1 MFHVVIVNFL
11 FVCNLFNMFDKISM
25 YRILLNLIKM
35 VKYIITL
42 FIIQN
47 NLF

>member
-35 VKYIITL
+35 VKLYHNFVYHTK
-42 FIIQN
+42 
-47 NLF
+47 